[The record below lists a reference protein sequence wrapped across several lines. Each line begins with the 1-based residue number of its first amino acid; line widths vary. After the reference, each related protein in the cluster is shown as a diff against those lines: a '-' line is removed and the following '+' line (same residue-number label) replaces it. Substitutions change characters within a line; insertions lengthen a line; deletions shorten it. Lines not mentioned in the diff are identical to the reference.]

1 MKLSTPSLFLAAL
14 LAFGLSPWGNL
25 AAQNLP
31 DEMRFS
37 ADGRRL
43 VSGGNETT
51 GFYDESQM
59 HTIELLFDEANY
71 WTLLTNNYQSG
82 TDLGARMVLNGDT
95 LEHEVGVRFKGQT
108 SYSMNQNSQKKSFNI
123 TLDYADPDQD
133 IDGYET
139 LNLNNCFQDPSFL
152 REVLYLHQSRNHN
165 QSLKANYVNLYL
177 NGQYWGPYPSVQAL
191 DNKFIREWFLSSDGT
206 RWRALKTIGGGGGP
220 GGGTGGAFGT
230 GFSSLNW
237 LNTTDTTE
245 YKKYYTLKKSS
256 KTNPWEDLVKV
267 CDKLNNTPLAA
278 LEDTIKNYMD
288 LDRTLWFLA
297 TEIAFGDDDSYVH
310 KGGMDYY
317 LYWEPETQL
326 MVPLEYDGNTA
337 MENMAATWSPFYHA
351 NDSDFALINRLF
363 AVPAIRQ
370 RYLAHLRTIIAEEM
384 QQAEIDSLVDH
395 YFTMLDPHVNADTK
409 KIYSYQEFLSER
421 SALKGLYQTR
431 RNTLN
436 NNAEVNAQGLT
447 IASAV
452 MSSAN
457 GTWVSP
463 DAGQPATVM
472 AAVSGSAGVN
482 RVALYYA
489 TGLKGRFQRTQMF
502 DDGAHNDGAANDG
515 LFGAEIPGFGNGSYV
530 RFYVEAIANNTAKT
544 ATYHPKGAEYDVFV
558 YKIGVSEFFD
568 SPVVVNEI
576 MASNEAAVADQ
587 DGEFEDWIELYNNSA
602 DPVDLSGWY
611 LSDNYSNLG
620 KWAFPDGTTIPGNG
634 YLIVWADEDGSQGGL
649 HANFK
654 LSASGEAL
662 YLLDSDLRIGQEV
675 EFGQQETDKGYARV
689 PNGTGDFVIQTHTFN
704 ANNESGVN
712 AIHDIASQKQLEI
725 FPNPTAGQLTVRTSA
740 TQPLRLQAYNAQGQR
755 VLERE
760 FQSLAQLDISHW
772 QPGVY
777 WLKAGELTRKL
788 IKE

>member
-1 MKLSTPSLFLAAL
+1 MKKYSAPLLHL
-14 LAFGLSPWGNL
+14 LAMLAISNL
-25 AAQNLP
+25 AAQSLP
-31 DEMRFS
+31 DEMHFS

-51 GFYDESQM
+51 GFYDESVM
-59 HTIELLFDEANY
+59 HTIELIFNETNY
-71 WTLLTNNYQSG
+71 WTLLTSNYQSG
-82 TDLGARMVLNGDT
+82 TDLGAVMVLNGDT

-108 SYSMNQNSQKKSFNI
+108 SYSMNQNSDKKSFNI
-123 TLDYADPDQD
+123 TLDFADPAQD

-139 LNLNNCFQDPSFL
+139 LNLNNCFQDPSFI

-165 QSLKANYVNLYL
+165 QSLKANYANLYI

-206 RWRALKTIGGGGGP
+206 RWRALKTIGGGGPG
-220 GGGTGGAFGT
+220 GGGTGGPFGT
-230 GFSSLNW
+230 GYSSLNW
-237 LNTTDTTE
+237 LNTSDTTE

-278 LEDTIKNYMD
+278 LEDTIKHYMD

-297 TEIAFGDDDSYVH
+297 TEIAFADDDGYVH
-310 KGGMDYY
+310 KGGMDYF
-317 LYWEPETQL
+317 LYWEPETKL
-326 MVPLEYDGNTA
+326 MVPLEYDGNSI
-337 MENMAATWSPFYHA
+337 MESMAATWSPFYHA
-351 NDSDFALINRLF
+351 NDANYALVNRLF

-370 RYLAHLRTIIAEEM
+370 RYLAHLRTIVADDM
-384 QQAEIDSLVDH
+384 QQVEIDSLIDH
-395 YFTMLDPHVNADTK
+395 YFTLLDPHVNADPK
-409 KIYSYQEFLSER
+409 KIYTYQEFLSER
-421 SALKGLYQTR
+421 TALKGLFQTR
-431 RNTLN
+431 RNTIN

-447 IASAV
+447 IGSAV

-457 GTWVSP
+457 GTWASP
-463 DAGQPATVM
+463 NAGEPATVM
-472 AAVSGSAGVN
+472 AQVSGSAGIN
-482 RVALYYA
+482 RVNLYYA
-489 TGLKGRFQRTQMF
+489 TGLKGNFEKTQML

-544 ATYHPKGAEYDVFV
+544 ASYHPKGAEYDVFI

-620 KWAFPDGTTIPGNG
+620 KWAFPDGTTILGNG

-689 PNGTGDFVIQTHTFN
+689 PNGTGDFVIQTHTFY

-712 AIHDIASQKQLEI
+712 AVNDIASQKQLEI

-760 FQSLAQLDISHW
+760 FQGFAQLDISHW
-772 QPGVY
+772 QPGIY
-777 WLKAGELTRKL
+777 WLKTGNATRKVV
-788 IKE
+788 KE